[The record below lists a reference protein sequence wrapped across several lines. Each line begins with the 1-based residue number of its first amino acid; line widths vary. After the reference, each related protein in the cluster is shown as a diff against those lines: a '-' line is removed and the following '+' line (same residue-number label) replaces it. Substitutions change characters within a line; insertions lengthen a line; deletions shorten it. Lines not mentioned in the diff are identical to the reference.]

1 MTDQISQT
9 DARPQTR
16 LAGSLTSIVIACGLL
31 AEALVGGALIMPG
44 TGAAIA
50 RDMTA
55 SEPVFQLR
63 FSALAALCSVEA
75 YADQAMG
82 AADHAANAALA
93 SGGQLLSAAGFEQLH
108 IISVPSVQMRGD
120 NVSVVL
126 FGVKWV
132 LAGT

>member
-9 DARPQTR
+9 GARPQSR

-31 AEALVGGALIMPG
+31 AEAFVGSALIVPG
-44 TGAAIA
+44 VGAAIS

-55 SEPVFQLR
+55 SEPLFQLR
-63 FSALAALCSVEA
+63 FTALAALCSVEA
-75 YADQAMG
+75 FADQAMG
-82 AADHAANAALA
+82 AADHAANVALA
-93 SGGQLLSAAGFEQLH
+93 GGEQALSAVGFEQLH
-108 IISVPSVQMRGD
+108 NISVPSVQMRGD
-120 NVSVVL
+120 NISVVL